1 MSEFS
6 RTRERIAVS
15 AAAVFMLLSLAA
27 AAPAPAELLGE
38 EVEYK
43 AGDTVLRGYLVY
55 DAASEA
61 ERPGVLVVHEWWG
74 LNDHARSKADDLARE
89 GYVALAVDMYG
100 EGKTTDHPGQAG
112 EWASFVRQNRE
123 IGASRFEAARRLL
136 QEHPLSDGDRTAAI
150 GFCFGGHLV
159 LAQAQN
165 GADLAAVVSFH
176 GSLPTAAP
184 EADTIRA
191 RILVCHGADDP
202 LISRDQI
209 DRFQDN
215 MREADADWQFISY
228 GGARHSFT
236 NPAADDRGAAALGYD
251 PAADR
256 RSWGA
261 MLALFEEV
269 FAR

>member
-1 MSEFS
+1 M
-6 RTRERIAVS
+6 T
-15 AAAVFMLLSLAA
+15 AAAIFMLLSLAA
-27 AAPAPAELLGE
+27 AAPAMAGLVGE
-38 EVEYK
+38 EVEYRE
-43 AGDTVLRGYLVY
+43 GDTVMRGYLVY
-55 DAASEA
+55 DAGSEG

-74 LNDHARSKADDLARE
+74 LNDHARKKADDLARE
-89 GYVALAVDMYG
+89 GYIALAVDMYG
-100 EGKTTDHPGQAG
+100 EGKTTDHAGQAG
-112 EWASFVRQNRE
+112 EWSSQIRQNRE
-123 IGASRFEAARRLL
+123 IGSARFEAARGLL
-136 QEHPLSDGDRTAAI
+136 QEHPLSDGERMAAV

-159 LAQAQN
+159 LTMAQK
-165 GADLAAVVSFH
+165 GADLLAVVSFH

-184 EADTIRA
+184 EADTIKA

-215 MREADADWQFISY
+215 MREAGADWQFIAY

-256 RSWGA
+256 RSRGA

-269 FAR
+269 FAQ